1 MSAATRVRGVVSA
14 ATAKAWLAAI
24 DAHPVWSHRAPD
36 PGGDFNVH
44 SSSLRVAAV
53 GGLDLAAIARSVVA
67 GEVGALCHAHL
78 GDAPACDIDRCWVR
92 RQYARCRYPPGHAP
106 HSWHQD
112 GALGFDFLDPGSAA
126 SDPALLS
133 MLTCWIA
140 LTPCGIDAPGLEF
153 IDRECEALLPLSALT
168 GDAVRACHDE
178 REFARPVLQ
187 AGDALVFDGGVL
199 HHTHVSPDMHLDRT
213 SLELRFFAPAN
224 IPKRLRHDRFL
235 RLTPIP
241 IPETCR

>member
-1 MSAATRVRGVVSA
+1 MTAATRLRGVVSA

-24 DAHPVWSHRAPD
+24 DAHPAWSHRSPD
-36 PGGDFNVH
+36 PGGDFNAH

-67 GEVGALCHAHL
+67 GEVGALCHAQL
-78 GDAPACDIDRCWVR
+78 GDALACDIDRCWVR
-92 RQYARCRYPPGHAP
+92 RQYAPRRYPPGHAP

-112 GALGFDFLDPGSAA
+112 GALGFDFLDPKAAA

-140 LTPCGIDAPGLEF
+140 LTPCGVDAPGLEF
-153 IDRECEALLPLSALT
+153 IDREYEALLPLSALAEE
-168 GDAVRACHDE
+168 AVRTRHDE
-178 REFARPVLQ
+178 RAFSRPSLQ
-187 AGDALVFDGGVL
+187 AGDALVFKGGVL
-199 HHTHVSPDMHLDRT
+199 HHTHVRSDMALDRT
-213 SLELRFFAPAN
+213 SLELRFFAAASIPA
-224 IPKRLRHDRFL
+224 RLRHDRFL
-235 RLTPIP
+235 TLTP